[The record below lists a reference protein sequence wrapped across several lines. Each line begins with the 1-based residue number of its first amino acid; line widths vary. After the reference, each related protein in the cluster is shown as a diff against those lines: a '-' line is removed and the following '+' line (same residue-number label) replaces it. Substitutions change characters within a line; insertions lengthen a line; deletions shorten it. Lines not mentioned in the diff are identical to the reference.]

1 MSPAESREPE
11 PGHPVAAEQPP
22 APQQPIELDDDPLPS
37 RGTGDLVP
45 GADPPG
51 RARGRHEAPRSMALP
66 GGLATVAAVAAAVLV
81 AGLLATRLIGS
92 AQQAPDTPAATTA
105 AAPAGDAAPTSRVP
119 GAASFGNLVD
129 NWSFEQDLTGW
140 QVVGAAEAVREPQG
154 RTSGSCALV
163 RAGGNQPGRIG
174 LTLPGVVQDAKADSR
189 YVASAWV
196 RSTAPGLQVTVR
208 LVGAG
213 GTGQASRAG
222 TATTL
227 PGLRWRRVFVS
238 QTVTAAGADLDL
250 EVTATGVPAGDALLV
265 DEVIVRQG

>member
-11 PGHPVAAEQPP
+11 LGDPVASQEPVGWDEHAR
-22 APQQPIELDDDPLPS
+22 LPHS
-37 RGTGDLVP
+37 GRDLVP
-45 GADPPG
+45 SADPSG
-51 RARGRHEAPRSMALP
+51 RARGRHEAPRSLALP
-66 GGLATVAAVAAAVLV
+66 GGLATVAAVVATVLV
-81 AGLLATRLIGS
+81 AGVLATRLIGS
-92 AQQAPDTPAATTA
+92 AQQAPDPPAAATTA

-163 RAGGNQPGRIG
+163 RASGNQPGRVG
-174 LTLPGVVQDAKADSR
+174 LTLPGVVQDADANSR

-213 GTGQASRAG
+213 GTAQASRAG

-227 PGLRWRRVFVS
+227 PGLRWRRVFVA

-250 EVTATGVPAGDALLV
+250 EVTAAGVPAGDALLV

>member
-1 MSPAESREPE
+1 MQAFPPRHLARRGSR
-11 PGHPVAAEQPP
+11 
-22 APQQPIELDDDPLPS
+22 LDLARKP
-37 RGTGDLVP
+37 DLVLESLIGLAVILIMATVLANLP
-45 GADPPG
+45 DRSRSDAAPRDRPADPPQ
-51 RARGRHEAPRSMALP
+51 SS
-66 GGLATVAAVAAAVLV
+66 LV
-81 AGLLATRLIGS
+81 AR
-92 AQQAPDTPAATTA
+92 
-105 AAPAGDAAPTSRVP
+105 AGA
-119 GAASFGNLVD
+119 FGNLVR

-140 QVVGAAEAVREPQG
+140 LVVGAAEAVREPQG

-163 RAGGNQPGRIG
+163 RASGNQPGQIG
-174 LTLPGVVQDAKADSR
+174 LTLPGVVQAAKANSR

-208 LVGAG
+208 LVGTG
-213 GTGQASRAG
+213 GTAKGG

-250 EVTATGVPAGDALLV
+250 EVTADSVPAGDALLV

>member
-1 MSPAESREPE
+1 MEAESREPE
-11 PGHPVAAEQPP
+11 LGDPVAS
-22 APQQPIELDDDPLPS
+22 QQPGGWDEHAPRPPIA
-37 RGTGDLVP
+37 GDLVP
-45 GADPPG
+45 SAEPPG
-51 RARGRHEAPRSMALP
+51 RPRGRHEAPRRMSPP
-66 GGLATVAAVAAAVLV
+66 GGLATVAAVAAVVLV
-81 AGLLATRLIGS
+81 AGLLATWLMGS
-92 AQQAPDTPAATTA
+92 AQQAPDPPAATTS

-119 GAASFGNLVD
+119 GAASFGNLVG

-163 RAGGNQPGRIG
+163 RASGSQPGRIG
-174 LTLPGVVQDAKADSR
+174 LTLPGVVQDAGRNSR

-196 RSTAPGLQVTVR
+196 RSSAPGLRVTVR

-213 GTGQASRAG
+213 GTAQTG

-227 PGLRWRRVFVS
+227 PGLRWRRIFVAQS
-238 QTVTAAGADLDL
+238 VAVAGTDLDL
-250 EVTATGVPAGDALLV
+250 EVTADAVPAGDALLV